1 MTILLF
7 LAVVLTLAC
16 SSFCSGM
23 ETGFLSV
30 RRERII
36 HMAREGSARA
46 KIIYEAISNMGR
58 TTTAILVGNNLANV
72 CYSSAASALVATF
85 YADVRSGMRPL
96 DRDLA
101 VPALAIL
108 FLGEFLPKLLCSARP
123 LRRLLWLAPG
133 WRVFARVFMP
143 VGAAVQLVVE
153 RVLPNRETKTKMTP
167 ESVLKILKDR
177 KDGVK
182 LSDFESAL
190 IGRIMVLRARGE
202 FVIPETLLSALDDA
216 VV

>member
-7 LAVVLTLAC
+7 LVVVLALATAA
-16 SSFCSGM
+16 FCAGC

-30 RRERII
+30 RRGRVI
-36 HMAREGSARA
+36 HMAREGGVRA
-46 KIIYEAISNMGR
+46 KIIHEAISNMGR
-58 TTTAILVGNNLANV
+58 TTTALLVGNNLAAV
-72 CYSSAASALVATF
+72 CYSSASSALAAAL
-85 YADVRSGMRPL
+85 YADSPAAQVVLSF
-96 DRDLA
+96 
-101 VPALAIL
+101 VSALAIL

-123 LRRLLWLAPG
+123 LRRLLWLAPA
-133 WRVFARVFMP
+133 WRVFARMFAP
-143 VGAAVQLVVE
+143 VGAAVQLVIE
-153 RVLPNRETKTKMTP
+153 RVLPKRETKSKMTP
-167 ESVLKILKDR
+167 ESILKILQDR

-202 FVIPETLLSALDDA
+202 FVVPDTLLSALDDA

>member
-1 MTILLF
+1 MLK
-7 LAVVLTLAC
+7 
-16 SSFCSGM
+16 
-23 ETGFLSV
+23 
-30 RRERII
+30 RRQR
-36 HMAREGSARA
+36 
-46 KIIYEAISNMGR
+46 
-58 TTTAILVGNNLANV
+58 
-72 CYSSAASALVATF
+72 
-85 YADVRSGMRPL
+85 
-96 DRDLA
+96 
-101 VPALAIL
+101 
-108 FLGEFLPKLLCSARP
+108 
-123 LRRLLWLAPG
+123 
-133 WRVFARVFMP
+133 RVFARVFMP

>member
-1 MTILLF
+1 
-7 LAVVLTLAC
+7 
-16 SSFCSGM
+16 
-23 ETGFLSV
+23 
-30 RRERII
+30 
-36 HMAREGSARA
+36 
-46 KIIYEAISNMGR
+46 MG
-58 TTTAILVGNNLANV
+58 
-72 CYSSAASALVATF
+72 
-85 YADVRSGMRPL
+85 
-96 DRDLA
+96 
-101 VPALAIL
+101 
-108 FLGEFLPKLLCSARP
+108 
-123 LRRLLWLAPG
+123 RRLLWLAPG

>member
-7 LAVVLTLAC
+7 LVVVLALATAA
-16 SSFCSGM
+16 FCAGC

-30 RRERII
+30 RRGRVI
-36 HMAREGSARA
+36 HMAREGGVRA
-46 KIIYEAISNMGR
+46 KIIHEAISNMGR
-58 TTTAILVGNNLANV
+58 TTTALLVGNNLAAV
-72 CYSSAASALVATF
+72 CYSSASSAFAAAL
-85 YADVRSGMRPL
+85 YADSPAMQVVLSF
-96 DRDLA
+96 
-101 VPALAIL
+101 VSALAIL

-123 LRRLLWLAPG
+123 LRRLLWLAPA
-133 WRVFARVFMP
+133 WRVFARVFAP

-153 RVLPNRETKTKMTP
+153 RVLPKRETKTKMTP

-190 IGRIMVLRARGE
+190 IGRIMVLRAKGE
-202 FVIPETLLSALDDA
+202 FVVPETLLSALDDA

>member
-7 LAVVLTLAC
+7 LAVILTLAC

-58 TTTAILVGNNLANV
+58 TTTALLVGNNLANV
-72 CYSSAASALVATF
+72 CYSSAAF
-85 YADVRSGMRPL
+85 YADSPAMQVVLSF
-96 DRDLA
+96 